1 MLKTKFFL
9 ISLNLFTNL
18 NSSITLSQIKRSIQ
32 TKKSPSSA
40 KSAWDIIYL
49 KIKIILRVMVTDIGD
64 DFPDVLHIFR
74 QLAFFDLFPEQ
85 VA

>member
-18 NSSITLSQIKRSIQ
+18 NGSITLSQIKRSIQ

>member
-18 NSSITLSQIKRSIQ
+18 NGSITLSQIKRSIQ
-32 TKKSPSSA
+32 TKKSPSSV

-49 KIKIILRVMVTDIGD
+49 KIKIILRVVVTDIGD
-64 DFPDVLHIFR
+64 DFPDVLDVFR

>member
-18 NSSITLSQIKRSIQ
+18 NGSITLSQIKRSIQ

-49 KIKIILRVMVTDIGD
+49 KIKIILRVVVTDIGD
-64 DFPDVLHIFR
+64 DFPDVLHVFR

>member
-18 NSSITLSQIKRSIQ
+18 NGSITLSQIKRSIQ

-49 KIKIILRVMVTDIGD
+49 KIKIILRVVVTDIGD
-64 DFPDVLHIFR
+64 DFPDVLDVFR

>member
-1 MLKTKFFL
+1 MLKTKLFL

-18 NSSITLSQIKRSIQ
+18 NGSITLSQIKRSIQ

-49 KIKIILRVMVTDIGD
+49 KIKIILRVVVTDIGD

>member
-18 NSSITLSQIKRSIQ
+18 NGSITLSQIKRSIQ

-64 DFPDVLHIFR
+64 NFPDVLHIFR